1 MVKAIPRR
9 AGDLGSRGLGAVC
22 GALARWRAASVP
34 LLAAL
39 AKSVSAVEPG
49 EVEPGTLQ
57 GPWCSLKSLKK
68 TIKKLANGWLFHVIP
83 FLVIIGFF

>member
-1 MVKAIPRR
+1 MTCPIFPMFIQFPLKNHLFSSLEALVKAIPRR

-57 GPWCSLKSLKK
+57 GPPWCSLKK
-68 TIKKLANGWLFHVIP
+68 H
-83 FLVIIGFF
+83 

>member
-1 MVKAIPRR
+1 LEALVKAIPRR

-39 AKSVSAVEPG
+39 AKSVSAVDPG

-68 TIKKLANGWLFHVIP
+68 NPLKSWLMDGYSMLFP
-83 FLVIIGFF
+83 SW